1 MFGMVNNALFLLQ
14 YAPKELFGTI
24 KHANLL
30 EIVATDYIQI
40 KISVF
45 NSNNNVLQDSHL
57 MVLNVPLQIVF
68 VQLELMHK
76 VENAI
81 LSNLVPM
88 DLSGMQTIWD
98 ASVHQELLIMVIDV
112 LNVEEIK
119 NGYLKL
125 DVLAHKVHLILVL
138 LANLQILTNV
148 LPLQT
153 QFGTIINV
161 AADLDSQKLVSNVYV
176 MALK

>member
-1 MFGMVNNALFLLQ
+1 
-14 YAPKELFGTI
+14 
-24 KHANLL
+24 
-30 EIVATDYIQI
+30 
-40 KISVF
+40 
-45 NSNNNVLQDSHL
+45 
-57 MVLNVPLQIVF
+57 
-68 VQLELMHK
+68 
-76 VENAI
+76 
-81 LSNLVPM
+81 
-88 DLSGMQTIWD
+88 
-98 ASVHQELLIMVIDV
+98 MVIDV

>member
-1 MFGMVNNALFLLQ
+1 MVNNALFLLQ
-14 YAPKELFGTI
+14 YAPKELFGTT

-30 EIVATDYIQI
+30 EIVATDNIQI

-57 MVLNVPLQIVF
+57 MVLNVHLQIVF

-88 DLSGMQTIWD
+88 DLSGMQTI
-98 ASVHQELLIMVIDV
+98 
-112 LNVEEIK
+112 
-119 NGYLKL
+119 
-125 DVLAHKVHLILVL
+125 
-138 LANLQILTNV
+138 
-148 LPLQT
+148 
-153 QFGTIINV
+153 
-161 AADLDSQKLVSNVYV
+161 
-176 MALK
+176 